1 MVMDRRRVILGFVT
15 YRLARRIARRKLR
28 RTVGAMRPDDADGGH
43 RMKAKNALN
52 TARAVAL
59 VEAVRPVVTRAMSDP
74 ELHDALRQAFATGMD
89 VKDEISGKKPSKA
102 ARKLANDKKLQK
114 RVETSAQDLQ
124 KAVSGLVEQPK
135 KKGGFKKLVGRI
147 AIVGAVAGGVVVVL
161 KKLKRGGDEP
171 TY

>member
-1 MVMDRRRVILGFVT
+1 MDRRRVVLGFVT

-28 RTVGAMRPDDADGGH
+28 RSVGAMRPDDADGGQ
-43 RMKAKNALN
+43 RMKQAKNALN

-59 VEAVRPVVTRAMSDP
+59 VETVRPFVTRAMNDP
-74 ELHDALRQAFATGMD
+74 ELHDALRKAFSTGMD

-102 ARKLANDKKLQK
+102 ARKLANDKKLQR

-124 KAVSGLVEQPK
+124 KAVTNLVEQPK
-135 KKGGFKKLVGRI
+135 KKGGFKKFVGRV
-147 AIVGAVAGGVVVVL
+147 AVVGAVAGGVVVVL

>member
-1 MVMDRRRVILGFVT
+1 MDRRRVILGFVT

-28 RTVGAMRPDDADGGH
+28 RTVGAMRPDDADGGQ
-43 RMKAKNALN
+43 RMKQAKNALN
-52 TARAVAL
+52 AARAVAL

-102 ARKLANDKKLQK
+102 ARKLANDKKLQR

-135 KKGGFKKLVGRI
+135 KTGGFKKLVGRI

>member
-1 MVMDRRRVILGFVT
+1 VIDRRQAVLGYVT
-15 YRLARRIARRKLR
+15 YRLGRRIVKRRLR
-28 RTVGAMRPDDADGGH
+28 RTGGATRSGHADGGQS
-43 RMKAKNALN
+43 MKQAKNALN

-59 VEAVRPVVTRAMSDP
+59 VETVRPIVTRAMNDP
-74 ELHDALRQAFATGMD
+74 ELHDALRQAFSTGMD

-102 ARKLANDKKLQK
+102 ARKLANDKKLHR

-124 KAVSGLVEQPK
+124 KAVSGLVEPTK
-135 KKGGFKKLVGRI
+135 KKGGFKRFVGRI

>member
-1 MVMDRRRVILGFVT
+1 MDRRRVILGFVT

-28 RTVGAMRPDDADGGH
+28 RTVGAIRPDDADGGQ
-43 RMKAKNALN
+43 RMKQAKNALN

-124 KAVSGLVEQPK
+124 NAVSGLVEQPK
-135 KKGGFKKLVGRI
+135 KKGGFKKFVGRV
-147 AIVGAVAGGVVVVL
+147 AVVGAVAGGVVVVL